1 VPYAKLAV
9 MAEPREWYVLQ
20 HRPGPSLG
28 AGESVFEHPGFAEHG
43 AFLRRRM
50 AAGQLVA
57 AGPLTDADGDG
68 MTVLE
73 VESYEEA
80 ARLATQDDQAVVSGV
95 LAVDIRPWRV
105 LMAR

>member
-1 VPYAKLAV
+1 
-9 MAEPREWYVLQ
+9 MAAPRDWYVLE

-50 AAGQLVA
+50 AAGELVA
-57 AGPLTDADGDG
+57 AGPLTDANGDG

-73 VESYEEA
+73 VDSYEEA
-80 ARLATQDDQAVVSGV
+80 TRLATEDDQAVVAGV
-95 LAVDIRPWRV
+95 LAVVVRPWRV